1 MNLRVAKWSEHKT
14 PLSGLKYCAQ
24 ERDAQVESLFM
35 KIRKSKIAHRA
46 PTMALVAIFMV
57 ASAAIAASNL
67 RIKDGI
73 SFVQDIDNGFPIV
86 GDNMDDATITPGM
99 PTVIFFGAAGD
110 LNTNR
115 QAKRLVDLYKKVQE
129 KIKAIIIDVDHPANA
144 SVVKLIKTY
153 YKGYIPLIV
162 ILDKNGK
169 VSTTHSGETDSGDL
183 KSKLDRVL

>member
-1 MNLRVAKWSEHKT
+1 
-14 PLSGLKYCAQ
+14 
-24 ERDAQVESLFM
+24 M
-35 KIRKSKIAHRA
+35 KNRKSSIAYRA
-46 PTMALVAIFMV
+46 LTTALLAIIAI
-57 ASAAIAASNL
+57 ASAAIAANNL

-73 SFVQDIDNGFPIV
+73 SFVQDTDNGFPIV
-86 GDNMDDATITPGM
+86 ADNMDDATITPST
-99 PTVIFFGAAGD
+99 PTVIFFGASGD

-115 QAKRLVDLYKKVQE
+115 QAKRLVDVYKKVQD

-153 YKGYIPLIV
+153 YKGYIPLTV

-169 VSTTHSGETDSGDL
+169 VSSTHSGETDAGDL